1 MPLCPI
7 NNMVLCR
14 EKECAWWASRQKL
27 CAVLSIAEDLD
38 ALQGEVADLKDTM
51 ADIYSI
57 IDERM
62 AYGAE
67 DDADEGCQ

>member
-1 MPLCPI
+1 
-7 NNMVLCR
+7 
-14 EKECAWWASRQKL
+14 L